1 MYKVI
6 ETFADLQDYN
16 YVYNKGDTYPREG
29 YAPSLERIE
38 ELSSN
43 KNRLRTPLIEEIP
56 EVIEEPEEI
65 PEVTKEPEEI
75 VESASKK
82 RRRKIEEE
90 E

>member
-6 ETFADLQDYN
+6 EKFADLQDYN
-16 YVYNKGDTYPREG
+16 YVYEKGDIYPRQG
-29 YAPSLERIE
+29 HAPSDKRIE
-38 ELSSN
+38 ELSTK

-56 EVIEEPEEI
+56 EVMEE
-65 PEVTKEPEEI
+65 PEVTKEPEKI

-90 E
+90 Q